1 VAGRSRTP
9 GHGSARLE
17 PRQPRKMSKQTH
29 SIRREQDDR
38 SDALEE
44 YFLEHAPGL
53 REHYA
58 AQHSAF
64 NQLEDDAYARHPD
77 PTPDD
82 IAAVEAAEAA
92 LPSRKR
98 TEAQLRRS
106 FAPLAAHLPSEIKRK
121 RKRFVQQGQRAWNR
135 ANPTPLTWELERTLA
150 AEFIKTFGR

>member
-1 VAGRSRTP
+1 MP
-9 GHGSARLE
+9 
-17 PRQPRKMSKQTH
+17 KQ
-29 SIRREQDDR
+29 SPSVRREQEDR
-38 SDALEE
+38 DEALET
-44 YFLEHAPGL
+44 YLLEHAPGL
-53 REHYA
+53 REYYA

-64 NQLEDDAYARHPD
+64 RQLEDDAYARHPD

-82 IAAVEAAEAA
+82 IAAAEAAEAA

-106 FAPLAAHLPSEIKRK
+106 FAPLAVHLPSEIKRK

-150 AEFIKTFGR
+150 AEFIKAFGP